1 MAFIIIALLQYLIQ
15 PGQCT
20 PNVKNM
26 KKYEKYD
33 KNNTMR
39 DDMTDRKNRQL
50 YLDDEAY
57 RTKRQDLDVQVAA
70 EFYAHWDPTNVII
83 FYIFLFMDFLVQ
95 HRK

>member
-39 DDMTDRKNRQL
+39 DDMADRKNRQL

-83 FYIFLFMDFLVQ
+83 FYIPF
-95 HRK
+95 